1 MLLAIVGSPTCRPQI
16 NMWKTARSTSLW
28 LAVLALVAGCAT
40 GTRGVPYPAF
50 VQTEDLEGTFHAGL
64 PGTRAKGLSGD
75 LRTGRFGALLQL
87 PEQWRWNTGA
97 APGKSVEIFVL
108 LGEISLGDLALRP
121 GNYAYLPP
129 GSTGLS
135 MSTQRGAEVLY
146 FLDDADPTAVIQTP
160 LFMSRDVVP
169 WRPLSEEAL
178 DAGLQVKELRYDPG
192 SGARTYL
199 LKVEPGA
206 TLSWQRSSAVTEG
219 FLLSG
224 AYRHS
229 ECVNGRVVTGDYSPG
244 GYFQRPA
251 GVVNG
256 GPQAGS
262 SEGAV
267 WFVRSMTRASVTV
280 VDECPRPI
288 QGN

>member
-1 MLLAIVGSPTCRPQI
+1 MNNPGMQ
-16 NMWKTARSTSLW
+16 ARRWLSLFLGW
-28 LAVLALVAGCAT
+28 AVVAAGGCAS
-40 GTRGVPYPAF
+40 GTRDVPFPAF
-50 VQTEDLEGTFHAGL
+50 IQTEDLDGAFHAGL

-75 LRTGRFGALLQL
+75 LRTGSFGAVLEL

-97 APGKSVEIFVL
+97 APGKSVEIYVL
-108 LGEISLGDLALRP
+108 RGEIALGDLSLRP

-129 GSTGLS
+129 GSTGIS
-135 MSTQRGAEVLY
+135 MTALHGAEVLY
-146 FLDDADPTAVIQTP
+146 FLNDADPAAVIQTP

-169 WRPLSEEAL
+169 WQPLSD
-178 DAGLQVKELRYDPG
+178 DAFDVGLQVKELRGDPG

-206 TLSWQRSSAVTEG
+206 TLPWQKSSVVMEG

-224 AYRHS
+224 TYRHS
-229 ECVNGRVVTGDYSPG
+229 ECINGKVVTGEYTPG

-256 GPQAGS
+256 GPLAGS
-262 SEGAV
+262 SDGAV
-267 WFVRSMTRASVTV
+267 WLMRTMSRGEVSV
-280 VDECPRPI
+280 VDGCRPPTTAE
-288 QGN
+288 

>member
-1 MLLAIVGSPTCRPQI
+1 MVKKWFSLLVGC
-16 NMWKTARSTSLW
+16 
-28 LAVLALVAGCAT
+28 AVVAAAGCASS
-40 GTRGVPYPAF
+40 TRNVPYPAF
-50 VQTEDLEGTFHAGL
+50 IQTEDLDGAFHAGL
-64 PGTRAKGLSGD
+64 PGTRAKGLGGD
-75 LRTGRFGALLQL
+75 PRTGRFSALLLL

-108 LGEISLGDLALRP
+108 QGEIILGDLSLRP

-135 MSTQRGAEVLY
+135 MSTQQGAQLLY
-146 FLDDADPTAVIQTP
+146 FLNDADSRAVIQTP

-169 WRPLSEEAL
+169 WQPLSDDAF
-178 DAGLQVKELRYDPG
+178 DAGLQVKELRDDPG

-206 TLSWQRSSAVTEG
+206 TLPWQKSSVVTEG

-224 AYRHS
+224 NYRHS
-229 ECVNGRVVTGDYSPG
+229 ECLNGKTITGEYAPG

-256 GPQAGS
+256 GPLAGS

-267 WFVRSMTRASVTV
+267 WFMRTLSSADVSV
-280 VDECPRPI
+280 VDECLPPS
-288 QGN
+288 GGE